1 MELANNIL
9 LILHFVGLAALL
21 SGFFYQLR
29 DWGKG
34 MKVNAG
40 ILHGAWLQLITGLGM
55 VGLIQAMHQADPS
68 TDQVNNLVMAVK
80 TVILTVIFFVAYSF
94 NKKEKTPTW
103 VVPAI
108 AGLTTI
114 NIALAVLGPIMI
126 PA

>member
-40 ILHGAWLQLITGLGM
+40 ILHGAWLQLLTGLGM
-55 VGLIQAMHQADPS
+55 VGLIQAMHG
-68 TDQVNNLVMAVK
+68 TEQVNNWVLAVK
-80 TVILTVIFFVAYSF
+80 SIILTVIFFVAYSF

>member
-1 MELANNIL
+1 MQIFNDVL
-9 LILHFVGLAALL
+9 LVLHLIGVGALL
-21 SGFFYQLR
+21 SGFFYQIK

-55 VGLIQAMHQADPS
+55 VGLIQAMHG
-68 TDQVNNLVMAVK
+68 TEQVNNLVMAVK

>member
-9 LILHFVGLAALL
+9 LILHFVGLASLL
-21 SGFFYQLR
+21 SGFFYQLK

-40 ILHGAWLQLITGLGM
+40 ILHGAWLQLITGMGM
-55 VGLIQAMHQADPS
+55 VGLIQAMHG
-68 TDQVNNLVMAVK
+68 TEQVNNLVMAVK
-80 TVILTVIFFVAYSF
+80 AIILTVIFFVAYSF
-94 NKKEKTPTW
+94 NKKENTPTW
-103 VVPAI
+103 VVPSI
-108 AGLTTI
+108 AGLTVV

>member
-21 SGFFYQLR
+21 SGFFYQLK

-55 VGLIQAMHQADPS
+55 VGLIQAMHG
-68 TDQVNNLVMAVK
+68 TEQVNNLVMAVK

>member
-1 MELANNIL
+1 MELAKNIL

-21 SGFFYQLR
+21 SGFFYQLK

-55 VGLIQAMHQADPS
+55 VGLIQAMHG
-68 TDQVNNLVMAVK
+68 TEQVNNLVMAVK